1 MAVNTKDNT
10 STIKK
15 KDKESLLGQTDANTT
30 VIGRT
35 ASSTERVFIIQAK
48 EKLKWVNGQKVNVST
63 GSMTRAANEHVNLR
77 GEDYELL

>member
-1 MAVNTKDNT
+1 M
-10 STIKK
+10 IKK
-15 KDKESLLGQTDANTT
+15 KAKESLLGQTDANTT